1 MCYCVPEAT
10 GPLNFRL
17 ILLVEYDSGVN
28 GMSTPQ
34 DELTEKLKS
43 LSPAKPTSFTP
54 EAEVPTLTT
63 STAEPPP
70 DAVVVNESAK
80 EVTEKK
86 SVTDLSPEVK
96 AQIRRNIEANAA
108 LNNKKIEFDNDFKV
122 LQVLKDCGM
131 DTQMAERALVMLK
144 GL

>member
-1 MCYCVPEAT
+1 
-10 GPLNFRL
+10 
-17 ILLVEYDSGVN
+17 
-28 GMSTPQ
+28 MSTPQ